1 MVSTTK
7 LEEITRELGKSPKQL
22 EQLTLIGSLQEEI
35 EVIINQI
42 EHSTT

>member
-1 MVSTTK
+1 MVETTK
-7 LEEITRELGKSPKQL
+7 LEEIIRDLGKSPKQL

>member
-7 LEEITRELGKSPKQL
+7 LEEITRELGKSPNSM
-22 EQLTLIGSLQEEI
+22 EQLTIIGTLQEEI

-42 EHSTT
+42 ERSTT